1 MDKPDTIL
9 ELHRSVVEELAAA
22 DFEPKEFLPEPID
35 NPDAKGDAHVTIS
48 LARVWFAHD
57 VNGRAWEEA
66 AVTPD
71 AERERHFAI
80 DLRLSGHPSATGLG
94 DSRVVLTSVLGLPA
108 PTFPTTSCQGATIA
122 ANVIPLPGRITIHE
136 RLDRIDSTIDGEPGQ
151 NIVLDFADQ
160 PSPVLQSTPPASG
173 VDSRLFGPG
182 VTRAANGS
190 VALAGNDPRIVWELT
205 RAEQLCVVNSTVGK
219 LLVTRRVLGGA
230 SQAAAE
236 DAVLDSIAADIS
248 EAVREKLETAGDLGT
263 SRRGL
268 LPADPPVAPDQAGVT
283 VGAECVSGATAIEID
298 ARVKRWTRP
307 AGGAEQESLVF
318 QLLTVADL
326 PDDERL
332 PESTL
337 ALRDVELVGFSRAGW
352 AILRSLR
359 CSQIKSLCLSAA
371 DFDPDEGCR
380 LDHPVGITVGEND
393 ATLEHF
399 RARIVP
405 FPARPGEGLLE
416 VKGRAEGGTW
426 AYDWWM
432 DFELEFELGRGEA
445 PRDGRDGE
453 SPRPGGTLEEIGEK
467 IEALQAERC
476 AGTRPRDEIDDEI
489 DGLQKQKKLGPT
501 TMGIK
506 PIEHDVDESSDSSLT
521 TAGLLAGIFLVG
533 VATILTGG
541 LAGWTAGAIFTVFVL
556 GVAGGSGVYA
566 ALDAYV
572 FDVMLADKVAEFIN
586 DQRDQTGEA
595 VPLDGYEAIHV
606 ELRRVAGSQDGFA
619 VNAYL
624 QEIPERMR
632 VLWREPD
639 APKPLGDPDYVIQ
652 WVAGKLPGEE
662 RIWMLTVHDAARYIL
677 KERLTLTV
685 GDPGPNEAE
694 VHVSTSSR
702 GRRYLRTDPDVGAGN
717 NLAKLPPLPL

>member
-1 MDKPDTIL
+1 MDRPDTIL
-9 ELHRSVVEELAAA
+9 ELHRGVVEELAAA
-22 DFEPKEFLPEPID
+22 DFEPKAFPPEPID
-35 NPDAKGDAHVTIS
+35 SPDAQGDVHVAIS

-57 VNGRAWEEA
+57 GNGRAWAEPA
-66 AVTPD
+66 ATAD
-71 AERERHFAI
+71 AERERHFAF
-80 DLRLSGHPSATGLG
+80 DLLLSGHPAATGLA

-108 PTFPTTSCQGATIA
+108 PTFPATDCQGTPVP

-136 RLDRIDSTIDGEPGQ
+136 RLDRIDSTIDGDPGQ

-190 VALAGNDPRIVWELT
+190 VTLAGNDPRIVWELT
-205 RAEQLCVVNSTVGK
+205 RAEQLCVVNSTAGK
-219 LLVTRRVLGGA
+219 LLVARRVLGGA

-236 DAVLDSIAADIS
+236 DAVLDSIAGDIS
-248 EAVREKLETAGDLGT
+248 EGVRKKLATAGDLGT
-263 SRRGL
+263 SRKGI
-268 LPADPPVAPDQAGVT
+268 LPADPLVAPDQAGVR
-283 VGAECVSGATAIEID
+283 VGPECVSGATAIEID
-298 ARVKRWTRP
+298 ARVKRWVRP
-307 AGGAEQESLVF
+307 AGGAEEESLVF
-318 QLLTVADL
+318 QLLTAADL

-337 ALRDVELVGFSRAGW
+337 ALRDVERVGFSRAGW

-359 CSQIKSLCLSAA
+359 CSQIKSLCLDAA
-371 DFDPDEGCR
+371 DFDPGEGCR

-399 RARIVP
+399 RARIIP
-405 FPARPGEGLLE
+405 FPARPDEGLLE
-416 VKGRAEGGTW
+416 VKGRAEGGNW

-445 PRDGRDGE
+445 PREARNGE
-453 SPRPGGTLEEIGEK
+453 SPRPAGTLREIGEQ
-467 IEALQAERC
+467 IEALLGERC
-476 AGTRPRDEIDDEI
+476 AGTRPRAEI
-489 DGLQKQKKLGPT
+489 DGEIDALQAQKKLGPT

-506 PIEHDVDESSDSSLT
+506 PIEHDVSQSSDSSLT

-533 VATILTGG
+533 VATIITGG
-541 LAGWTAGAIFTVFVL
+541 LAGWTAGTVFTVFVL
-556 GVAGGSGVYA
+556 GVAGTSGIYA

-572 FDVMLADKVAEFIN
+572 FDVMLADKVAAFVN
-586 DQRDQTGEA
+586 DNRDPTGER
-595 VPLDGYEAIHV
+595 VPLDGYEPIHV
-606 ELRRVAGSQDGFA
+606 ELRKVAGSQDGYA
-619 VNAYL
+619 LNAYL
-624 QEIPERMR
+624 EQLPARMR

-639 APKPLGDPDYVIQ
+639 APKPQGDADFVTQ

-677 KERLTLTV
+677 NDRLTLTV
-685 GDPGPNEAE
+685 GDPGPDEAE

-702 GRRYLRTDPDVGAGN
+702 GRRYLRTDPDAGAGN